1 MADTPVPSAVAA
13 PEFYPDMFSSIS
25 RRVIRRPGLVVLAC
39 IALAAAL
46 RLVAPSWDQVT
57 KDDNVRFFPPDF
69 PSVIGQNLLERGFPR
84 DAASSQVVL
93 VCERTGG
100 PLTPGDKAYV
110 DGMAGRFYEFAQGH
124 PELGFKKLDTYR
136 SPVIGPRLLGD
147 GGGED
152 ARAVLSIV
160 ALNGTY
166 LAKTTR
172 VAVDRI
178 LEWVDQER
186 TRPPGGLELAVT
198 GSAVVG
204 HDINTAANESIANT
218 TWTTVILVVV
228 ILLVVYRSPLL
239 AMVPLVTIALSVM
252 VSFWAIALLTT
263 MPHLGFQVINIT
275 RVFVVVVLF
284 GAGTDYCLFLIAR
297 YSEELGRGRSRS
309 DALRE
314 AMSQVGG
321 ALVASAGTVIVG
333 LGMLFFSSFA
343 KIKYTGPAI
352 ALSLAFALAASL
364 TLAPSLL
371 ALLRGAIFWPFRS
384 MRPAGGVGDHKITGE
399 LTTTGFWVHAAD
411 LVVHYPLA
419 ILAVCLAALLPLAVV
434 GARTRSN
441 YNQLADLDRDRPSVI
456 GAAMVRRHFAVG
468 ELSPATALV
477 DDPALDFRSDQG
489 RSAIQEISRRLQA
502 VDLVAEVRS
511 LTQPVGKPFT
521 AATEGSFFG
530 RLTGGLTEKALQI
543 GAEARYVSIRP
554 TDPTATNHITRFD
567 IVFKTDPFS
576 EASLEAL
583 GRVRQT
589 LEAAAATRQPLEG
602 TRAIGLAGSTAA
614 VSDLRRVT
622 TSDQRR
628 MYVLITLG
636 VYAILVVLLRR
647 PGIGL
652 YLVATVVLGYLAS
665 LGLTDLFF
673 HALHR
678 GPEPWGGLDWTVA
691 FFLFVILVAV
701 GEDYN
706 IFLMARVVEEEQ
718 KYGVTEGTRRAVA
731 HTGGIISSCGL
742 IMAGTFGAM
751 LTGKLASLRE
761 LGFALGIGVLLDT
774 FLVRPILVPAFLV
787 LVDRACAR
795 RSGTAEGNHDEALVS
810 QASYGNPGRHHGIK
824 AEET

>member
-1 MADTPVPSAVAA
+1 
-13 PEFYPDMFSSIS
+13 MFALIS
-25 RRVIRRPGLVVLAC
+25 RLVVRRPGLVVLAC
-39 IALAAAL
+39 FALAAAL
-46 RLVAPSWDQVT
+46 RSVAPSWDQVT

-69 PSVIGQNLLERGFPR
+69 PSVVGQNLLERGFPR

-93 VCERTGG
+93 VCERKSG
-100 PLTPGDKAYV
+100 PLMPRDFSYV
-110 DGMAGRFYEFAQGH
+110 DAMAGRFYQFAQEH
-124 PELGFKKLDTYR
+124 PELGFKKLDTHLT
-136 SPVIGPRLLGD
+136 PVIGPRLLGD
-147 GGGED
+147 GGGSG
-152 ARAVLSIV
+152 ARAVLTIV
-160 ALNGTY
+160 SLNGTY

-172 VAVDRI
+172 IAVDRI
-178 LEWVDQER
+178 LEWVEQER
-186 TRPPGGLELAVT
+186 TRPPAGLELAVT

-228 ILLVVYRSPLL
+228 ILLIVYRSPLL
-239 AMVPLVTIALSVM
+239 AMVPLVTIALSVA
-252 VSFWAIALLTT
+252 VSFWAIALLTRV
-263 MPHLGFQVINIT
+263 PGFGFQVINIT

-297 YSEELGRGRSRS
+297 YSEELGRGRSRG

-314 AMSQVGG
+314 AMGQVGG

-352 ALSLAFALAASL
+352 ALSLTVALTASL
-364 TLAPSLL
+364 TMAPALL
-371 ALLRGAIFWPFRS
+371 ALLRGAIFWPFRG
-384 MRPAGGVGDHKITGE
+384 MRPVSNSLGKREPDPGPTA
-399 LTTTGFWVHAAD
+399 GFWGRAAD
-411 LVVHYPLA
+411 LIVQYPVA
-419 ILAVCLAALLPLAVV
+419 ILAICLAALLPLAVV

-441 YNQLADLDRDRPSVI
+441 YNQLADLDSDRPSVI
-456 GAAMVRRHFAVG
+456 GSQAVRRHFAVG

-477 DDPALDFRSDQG
+477 DDPSLDFRSPRG
-489 RSAIQEISRRLQA
+489 LSAIEEVSRRLMAIEQ
-502 VDLVAEVRS
+502 VAEVRS
-511 LTQPVGKPFT
+511 LSQPVGKPL
-521 AATEGSFFG
+521 AATGDQGFLA
-530 RLTGGLTEKALQI
+530 RVGGQALLRM
-543 GAEARYVSIRP
+543 GAESRYVSVKPTRP
-554 TDPTATNHITRFD
+554 SDTNHITRFD

-583 GRVRQT
+583 DRLRQT
-589 LEAAAATRQPLEG
+589 LQDAAAAGQPLAG
-602 TRAIGLAGSTAA
+602 TRDIGLAGSTSM
-614 VSDLRRVT
+614 VNDLRRVT
-622 TSDQRR
+622 TEDQRR
-628 MYVLITLG
+628 MYLLITLG

-665 LGLTDLFF
+665 LGLTDLVF

-787 LVDRACAR
+787 LIDRARAR
-795 RSGTAEGNHDEALVS
+795 RGAVSEKDHNEALVPQS
-810 QASYGNPGRHHGIK
+810 TYRDAGRHHAIESEGI
-824 AEET
+824 